1 MIDNFYLVELN
12 IKWEHLKFI
21 FLYTFI
27 DNQMLI
33 CKKWYLFEKFLRNKQ
48 VFGTFGSVLELKE
61 EKTTI
66 SRHHLT

>member
-1 MIDNFYLVELN
+1 
-12 IKWEHLKFI
+12 
-21 FLYTFI
+21 
-27 DNQMLI
+27 MLI

>member
-1 MIDNFYLVELN
+1 MIDKIYLIELN

-33 CKKWYLFEKFLRNKQ
+33 CKIWYLFEKFLRNNQ
-48 VFGTFGSVLELKE
+48 GFETFGCVLELKE